1 MTQGSRLNQD
11 WNVLVERLGGAPAL
25 EAGARC
31 VHAGAQSQERRR
43 PGSRFTLACCLREM
57 GLRLSAVCGA
67 AIGLAELSHLAPP
80 GRPRNLEGWLSRLV
94 AEPPAAPRPPAA
106 EGRPGVLEA
115 TTVPRG
121 GP

>member
-1 MTQGSRLNQD
+1 
-11 WNVLVERLGGAPAL
+11 
-25 EAGARC
+25 
-31 VHAGAQSQERRR
+31 
-43 PGSRFTLACCLREM
+43 
-57 GLRLSAVCGA
+57 VCGA

-106 EGRPGVLEA
+106 EARLIRVIEA